1 VELVCCFVLWPV
13 MHVCS
18 CFRLPVVFL
27 SHLSWLCDILL
38 ILHCRWC
45 TCKTQSWLGVISSEL
60 PLHIHDIYPN
70 YVYVLYINSQ
80 NFHKVTWMNIY
91 ICVCARNVCYVHIWM
106 YGHMDIYIYK
116 NTYTSNYIPKL
127 FTKSNAHRTNLIPH
141 HLFCDI
147 RNLEEML
154 RKAIEEWRAEARQR
168 QVCISALDSH
178 DISRMCLIMVS
189 WIFCWKMEKKRSPRD
204 HNAAFNTTDEHSAP

>member
-1 VELVCCFVLWPV
+1 MCV
-13 MHVCS
+13 MYTSGCM
-18 CFRLPVVFL
+18 
-27 SHLSWLCDILL
+27 DI
-38 ILHCRWC
+38 W
-45 TCKTQSWLGVISSEL
+45 
-60 PLHIHDIYPN
+60 
-70 YVYVLYINSQ
+70 
-80 NFHKVTWMNIY
+80 
-91 ICVCARNVCYVHIWM
+91 
-106 YGHMDIYIYK
+106 IYIYIH
-116 NTYTSNYIPKL
+116 TYYIYIYILSIYIYIYTSNYIPKL

-189 WIFCWKMEKKRSPRD
+189 
-204 HNAAFNTTDEHSAP
+204 